1 MNHNLQIFKEKILQ
15 ENLSK
20 TETYWI
26 DQIDFQI
33 VDNDLN
39 LCVNS
44 EFVKTS
50 IEKKVFDKILNV
62 SKSSFKY
69 FGKLITFADAPS
81 LPDPYATISFT

>member
-1 MNHNLQIFKEKILQ
+1 MVLVIGL
-15 ENLSK
+15 LS
-20 TETYWI
+20 YLWI

-62 SKSSFKY
+62 SKSISEIDNCIFI
-69 FGKLITFADAPS
+69 LDPS
-81 LPDPYATISFT
+81 KKVKKRNSLLLWLKR